1 MIANLR
7 SGAPGK
13 ASCSL
18 PRPADKAPEKLRYW
32 ACRLRR
38 SVGVIWERAFP
49 MLGQALHL
57 PSPATRHGRSR
68 INTGCLFYFAED
80 LVQRDGKAS
89 PNKSAQYNVV
99 GQHETFSV
107 EATSS
112 LMPTQR
118 TFWSPS
124 LQARSLHVTHRC
136 YAATCLRQAQHRPLT
151 EQPQTIIHRRRN

>member
-49 MLGQALHL
+49 MLGQPFTFPLQRH
-57 PSPATRHGRSR
+57 ATGAHGS
-68 INTGCLFYFAED
+68 TPGAFFYFAED
-80 LVQRDGKAS
+80 LAQRDGKAS

-99 GQHETFSV
+99 P
-107 EATSS
+107 A
-112 LMPTQR
+112 
-118 TFWSPS
+118 
-124 LQARSLHVTHRC
+124 
-136 YAATCLRQAQHRPLT
+136 
-151 EQPQTIIHRRRN
+151 